1 MNQRIAF
8 SKILA
13 VGLST
18 GICGS
23 LLIGLPLSIN
33 IGTALET
40 VCFSLI
46 TGMVAAAFG
55 VVLGFPAI
63 LFVDALL
70 PNVKFRH
77 VALGAFCAALAWLVV
92 EGAFARDAW
101 SNIWTS
107 SNFWLERA
115 PRRFAAFAIIG
126 LLSGL
131 LYAFIWP
138 RLRRKL
144 TAGRCA

>member
-1 MNQRIAF
+1 MNQRLAL

-13 VGLST
+13 VALCA

-40 VCFSLI
+40 VYFSSI
-46 TGMVAAAFG
+46 IGMVAAAFG
-55 VVLGFPAI
+55 AVLGFPAI
-63 LFVDALL
+63 LFVDAFL

-77 VALGAFCAALAWLVV
+77 VALGAFCAVIAWLVI

-101 SNIWTS
+101 NNIWTS
-107 SNFWLERA
+107 SNFSLERA
-115 PRRFAAFAIIG
+115 PKRFAAFAIIG

-138 RLRRKL
+138 RLLRKL
-144 TAGRCA
+144 TTGRCA